1 MAKLSVVVITRNEE
15 DTLPRCLSS
24 VAWAD
29 EVIVVDSGSQDDTRQ
44 IAWEHGATVFEI
56 EWSGFG
62 AAKAYGVDKA
72 TGEWILSLDADEA
85 VSEELAQ
92 EIQLILRGETDFHG
106 FDMPRKTRFLG
117 RWIKHCGWYPDRV
130 LRLFLKSRG
139 KFDNARVHEKVI
151 LDGRMGHLS
160 GELLHYSYPSL
171 EHYLDKS
178 NRYTTLG
185 AEEAYRKGRRTTWFD
200 LVIRPLVSFI
210 AHYVSRQG
218 FRDGREGFLVSV
230 LSSLAVLVKYAKL
243 KDMERQRESSE
254 GDCK

>member
-1 MAKLSVVVITRNEE
+1 
-15 DTLPRCLSS
+15 
-24 VAWAD
+24 
-29 EVIVVDSGSQDDTRQ
+29 
-44 IAWEHGATVFEI
+44 
-56 EWSGFG
+56 
-62 AAKAYGVDKA
+62 
-72 TGEWILSLDADEA
+72 
-85 VSEELAQ
+85 
-92 EIQLILRGETDFHG
+92 
-106 FDMPRKTRFLG
+106 
-117 RWIKHCGWYPDRV
+117 
-130 LRLFLKSRG
+130 
-139 KFDNARVHEKVI
+139 
-151 LDGRMGHLS
+151 
-160 GELLHYSYPSL
+160 SYPSL